1 MKRFAFKLQAVLTL
15 RQRTEQL
22 ALERYACAIQNRQ
35 AAADQLAA
43 TMLELSEARRIW
55 LNAMADGCPAVRAAQ
70 MLAFTHSV
78 EERRTQ
84 HEQAVHAAD
93 LELNQASQQMMLARQ
108 QREAVEHYLAR
119 LREQHERL
127 VRAEERKLIDD
138 LVGRRTPVSLAG
150 RATSPTAWN

>member
-15 RQRTEQL
+15 RQRTEQV
-22 ALERYACAIQNRQ
+22 ALERYARAIQNRQ

-43 TMLELSEARRIW
+43 TMLELSEARRVW
-55 LNAMADGCPAVRAAQ
+55 LNAMADGCPAVHAAQ
-70 MLAFTHSV
+70 MLAFAHSV

-84 HEQAVHAAD
+84 HEQAVQVAD
-93 LELNQASQQMMLARQ
+93 LGLNQASEQMMLARQ

-127 VRAEERKLIDD
+127 MRAEERKLIDD
-138 LVGRRTPVSLAG
+138 LVGRRTPVSLSG
-150 RATSPTAWN
+150 RATSPSAWN